1 MINIFYTNNFHDFL
15 FSIQV
20 SEYLYSFV
28 SHISKMD
35 ILFDHNMLRTG
46 FNQVNKVRFN
56 LNFLSC
62 WKFYKSQII
71 RFNTKNKYFIYFS
84 SISFLYRE
92 IEWFYRSSI
101 SSLRQYRDGN
111 LNLRL
116 EPIRSDLLKLLW
128 SWIEFYEWLR
138 TACLL

>member
-28 SHISKMD
+28 RISAKWIYCLTTICWEQD
-35 ILFDHNMLRTG
+35 LIKSIKYDSTWIFYLVESFTNPKLFDSTRRT
-46 FNQVNKVRFN
+46 NI
-56 LNFLSC
+56 LSIFLQFLFSIE
-62 WKFYKSQII
+62 KS
-71 RFNTKNKYFIYFS
+71 NDFID
-84 SISFLYRE
+84 L
-92 IEWFYRSSI
+92 
-101 SSLRQYRDGN
+101 QYRDGN